1 MRIARGDYEW
11 PSPSPSISALAP
23 VPPPISVSLSQPPL
37 GRSEPH
43 GTDLAQLPKVRK
55 VVERLLVRDR
65 KKRVRLGE
73 LLRDDEWFREVGERS
88 DFGFGFGMT
97 RGEGQGE
104 GGRGRGRFVDRSSV
118 GDVAWRE
125 IE

>member
-1 MRIARGDYEW
+1 
-11 PSPSPSISALAP
+11 
-23 VPPPISVSLSQPPL
+23 
-37 GRSEPH
+37 
-43 GTDLAQLPKVRK
+43 

-97 RGEGQGE
+97 GREGEGQGGGDNSLIGVLWGMLL
-104 GGRGRGRFVDRSSV
+104 GGRSSNPAPHIHICIQRKKEEEERV
-118 GDVAWRE
+118 GWSPACHLSSGPHF
-125 IE
+125 IFISTSAYQIMSYHTICH